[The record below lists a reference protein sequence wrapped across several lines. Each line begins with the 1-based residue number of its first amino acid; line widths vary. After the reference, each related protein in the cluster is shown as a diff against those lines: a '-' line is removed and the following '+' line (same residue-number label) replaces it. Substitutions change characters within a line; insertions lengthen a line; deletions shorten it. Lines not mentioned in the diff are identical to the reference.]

1 MKFVNVGFNNIINA
15 DRAVAVISSDS
26 APAKRMIQEAKD
38 SGRAI
43 DCTCGR
49 KTRCIIIMDSDHIIL
64 CAIQNETMLQ
74 RLGGNAEEEEE
85 NDD

>member
-26 APAKRMIQEAKD
+26 SPAKRMIQEAKD

-74 RLGGNAEEEEE
+74 RLGGVTEDEEDSDE
-85 NDD
+85 